1 MTPSLH
7 GRCQLPDRPQVGG
20 RSPVP
25 IKDSRYPAWSFY
37 GAKPA
42 QPVATSGKSDD
53 PKNRSNKPI
62 GNRWQLTATVPQRM
76 VKSMFATA
84 CHRLPTVP
92 YLLERE
98 STSWLRKEIESR
110 EPEGPQ
116 DSFRT
121 LTATACP
128 GPALG
133 GLSFVR
139 LAGRGFGRARA
150 ARQLGLLQRPPFRDQ
165 GWQPDSV

>member
-1 MTPSLH
+1 VEQSGH
-7 GRCQLPDRPQVGG
+7 
-20 RSPVP
+20 SPAP
-25 IKDSRYPAWSFY
+25 PNI
-37 GAKPA
+37 
-42 QPVATSGKSDD
+42 
-53 PKNRSNKPI
+53 
-62 GNRWQLTATVPQRM
+62 M

-84 CHRLPTVP
+84 CHRLPTIP

-128 GPALG
+128 GSGARRPCF
-133 GLSFVR
+133 STTR
-139 LAGRGFGRARA
+139 RARVWSSASSAAAGPTSASANSGSGLA
-150 ARQLGLLQRPPFRDQ
+150 ARLGLTERPRPRARIKRLDGFAGWAERDESRVLPLRSDDDPATVRD
-165 GWQPDSV
+165 GR